1 MDQQPSKAQQERL
14 ASVAE
19 TMSERCSDVQS
30 QIAAGNYAAAATACV
45 QVQALA
51 AYLRGGMDGRLFGE
65 FLL

>member
-1 MDQQPSKAQQERL
+1 MPKPEPTQVERL
-14 ASVAE
+14 RSIAE

-30 QIAAGNYAAAATACV
+30 QLAAGNYAAAAAACV